1 MAQDINTQTSVE
13 STLSQWAGP
22 YITDMLGKA
31 QALSEVPY
39 QPYTGALTATP
50 SSLQSQAFQ
59 GIGALTV
66 PQNIT
71 QAGQT
76 LGTYATKDM
85 PAYQP
90 GTYSPIQ
97 FSQENVQ
104 QYMNP
109 YLESVL
115 EPQRR
120 EAQRQADIARTQ
132 MQSRRAQAGAYGGSR
147 QAIMEA
153 ENQRNLQT
161 LLGDITGKGY
171 SGAFEDAS
179 KRLAE
184 ENARGLEAAKFG
196 EQSRQFG
203 TTAGLDTLARQIQA
217 AQAQAATG
225 GQEAQYGLAN
235 IAQQLAAGQTQRDI
249 EQQGLSADL
258 ARFEKEEAYPREQL
272 QFLRQMISGI
282 PGLATQSYYT
292 APTDPFAQA
301 ASGASSLMALM
312 TALGIV
318 GKK

>member
-31 QALSEVPY
+31 QALSDVPF
-39 QPYTGALTATP
+39 QPYTGALTAGP

-59 GIGALTV
+59 GIGSLTV

-71 QAGQT
+71 QAANT
-76 LGTYATKDM
+76 LGSFSTQQQPT
-85 PAYQP
+85 YQP
-90 GTYSPIQ
+90 GSYSPLQ

-104 QYMNP
+104 KYMNP

-120 EAQRQADIARTQ
+120 EMQRQADIARNQ
-132 MQSRRAQAGAYGGSR
+132 MQGRMAQAGAYGGSR

-153 ENQRNLQT
+153 EANRNLQT
-161 LLGDITGKGY
+161 LLSDITGKGY
-171 SGAFEDAS
+171 ATAFEDAS
-179 KRLAE
+179 KRLGE

-203 TTAGLDTLARQIQA
+203 QTAGLDALGRQIQA
-217 AQAQAATG
+217 AQAQ
-225 GQEAQYGLAN
+225 GQLGASEAQYGLAN
-235 IAQQLAAGQTQRDI
+235 LAQQLAAGATQRGI
-249 EQQGLSADL
+249 EQEGLTADY
-258 ARFEKEEAYPREQL
+258 AQFMREENYPKEQL
-272 QFLRQMISGI
+272 QFQRQMIAGI

-301 ASGASSLMALM
+301 ASGATSLMGLLA
-312 TALGIV
+312 ALGIV
-318 GKK
+318 GK